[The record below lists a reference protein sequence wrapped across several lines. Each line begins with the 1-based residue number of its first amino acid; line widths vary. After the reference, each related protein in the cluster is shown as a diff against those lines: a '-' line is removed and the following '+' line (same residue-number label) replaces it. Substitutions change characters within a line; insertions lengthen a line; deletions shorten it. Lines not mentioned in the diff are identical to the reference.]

1 LSGGNASV
9 AGSNFTPNS
18 TVTLTYYAPSTGTAY
33 RTWTVTAACNGSFP
47 TQTFATKPTLLIRT
61 DKVVACDVKKG
72 CVSAT
77 INIVL

>member
-9 AGSNFTPNS
+9 SGSNFTPNS
-18 TVTLTYYAPSTGTAY
+18 TVTLTYYAPSTGAAY
-33 RTWTVTAACNGSFP
+33 RNWTVTAACNGSFP
-47 TQTFATKPTLLIRT
+47 TQTFATKPTLLLRT
-61 DKVVACDVKKG
+61 DKVVACDTKKG